1 MDRALIRVDVRR
13 RAALLSALQSQQ
25 EQRKAYGEIG
35 FSLFVDEN
43 KRHIG
48 YIILEW
54 ESMHSLD
61 KFLRSD
67 ELNKVIDQW
76 PVVEVMEVV
85 ALRDMK
91 KFVEEADKE

>member
-1 MDRALIRVDVRR
+1 MDSALIRVDVRR
-13 RAALLSALQSQQ
+13 RAALLSVLESQQ

-35 FSLFVDEN
+35 FSFFIDEN

-48 YIILEW
+48 FIILEW

-67 ELNKVIDQW
+67 ELTKVIDQW
-76 PVVEVMEVV
+76 PVVEVMEVI
-85 ALRDMK
+85 ALRDMR
-91 KFVEEADKE
+91 KFIEEVDRE